1 MNRGRAGD
9 MAVTHRTLLIPG
21 GSKVASYDAARS
33 VHERPTIRR
42 DVRDEVAADIARDG
56 KDRDRTAGV
65 DVLRRDHRPA
75 AVRCGFNSDLGRRA
89 QRDVKWAAGRRG
101 QAAAR
106 GLEGVAGASLV
117 DRKAA
122 EGRDAR
128 DRVHRS
134 AP

>member
-9 MAVTHRTLLIPG
+9 MAGKHRTLLIPG

-42 DVRDEVAADIARDG
+42 DVRDEVAAHIARDG

-65 DVLRRDHRPA
+65 DVLRRDDRPA
-75 AVRCGFNSDLGRRA
+75 SVRCGFNPDLRRRA
-89 QRDVKWAAGRRG
+89 HSDVEWVAGRRG

-106 GLEGVAGASLV
+106 GLQRVAGADLI
-117 DRKAA
+117 DREIA
-122 EGRDAR
+122 EGGDA
-128 DRVHRS
+128 V
-134 AP
+134 